1 MSAYIKIS
9 TLEYPR
15 HIGDIWLD
23 HPEFKGKQVDGQ
35 YTFPETYAIVEDV
48 ELPIFDSSKQTIFEI
63 KPILK
68 DGKWYKVWDVRDY
81 TQQELDAIAQAEIEE
96 QQKQE

>member
-23 HPEFKGKQVDGQ
+23 HPEFKGKQVDGK

-48 ELPIFDSSKQTIFEI
+48 EFSSYDSSKQVIFETS
-63 KPILK
+63 PILK
-68 DGKWYKVWDVRDY
+68 NGKWYKVWGVRDL
-81 TQQELDAIAQAEIEE
+81 TQEELDAIAQAEIEE
-96 QQKQE
+96 QQDQE